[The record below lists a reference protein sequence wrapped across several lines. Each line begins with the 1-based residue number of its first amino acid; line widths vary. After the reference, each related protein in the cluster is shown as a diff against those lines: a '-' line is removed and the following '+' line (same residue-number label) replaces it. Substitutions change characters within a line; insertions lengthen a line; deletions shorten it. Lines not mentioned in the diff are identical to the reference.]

1 MFFSCKVN
9 ILCYN
14 ARAMETLVLA
24 VGGNALLRPG
34 DKGTAE
40 EQMLR
45 ARQTAEAIYP
55 LFEKFKVVVTH
66 GNGPQVGAILL
77 QNETAKNVV
86 PSMPLDVCG
95 AMSQGE
101 IGYFLT
107 RGFYDVLDKKG
118 IDKRISVL
126 LTRVLVDENDP
137 AFEKPTK
144 PIGPFYTEAEAKK
157 LAREQGWHVIE
168 DAGRGWRRVVPSPD
182 PKEVLEKDL
191 IRMIIDS
198 GNIAI
203 AVGGGGIPVIRKDGH
218 IVGVEGV
225 IDKDLA
231 SATLGRDINADKLFI
246 LTSVEQVYLNFGTS
260 KQKAL
265 DEITADEA
273 EQYLKEGHFKKG
285 SMYPKVLA
293 SIRFLRNG
301 GKEVLITS
309 PEKVTKALAGETG
322 TRVLP

>member
-1 MFFSCKVN
+1 
-9 ILCYN
+9 
-14 ARAMETLVLA
+14 METLVLA

-40 EQMLR
+40 EQITR

-55 LFEKFKVVVTH
+55 IFEKFKVVVTH

-77 QNETAKNVV
+77 QNETSKNVV
-86 PSMPLDVCG
+86 PPMPLDVCG

-107 RGFYDVLDKKG
+107 RGFYDVFEEQG
-118 IDKRISVL
+118 IDKKISVI

-137 AFEKPTK
+137 AFKNPTK
-144 PIGPFYTEAEAKK
+144 PIGPFYTEEEAKK
-157 LAREQGWHVIE
+157 LAEEKGWVVVE
-168 DAGRGWRRVVPSPD
+168 DSGRGWRRVVPSPD
-182 PKEVLEKDL
+182 PKEVLEKD
-191 IRMIIDS
+191 IIKMVIES

-203 AVGGGGIPVIRKDGH
+203 AVGGGGIPVIRKNSI

-231 SATLGRDINADKLFI
+231 SATLGKNINADKMFI
-246 LTSVEQVYLNFGTS
+246 LTSVEQVYLNFG
-260 KQKAL
+260 QPNQRAL
-265 DEITADEA
+265 GEISVDDA
-273 EQYLKEGHFKKG
+273 EKYLKEGHFRKG

-293 SIRFLRNG
+293 AIRFVRRG

-309 PEKVTKALAGETG
+309 PEAVTRALDGETG
-322 TRVLP
+322 TWIVP

>member
-1 MFFSCKVN
+1 
-9 ILCYN
+9 
-14 ARAMETLVLA
+14 METLVLA

-40 EQMLR
+40 EQITR

-55 LFEKFKVVVTH
+55 IFEKFKVVVTH

-77 QNETAKNVV
+77 QNETSKNVV
-86 PSMPLDVCG
+86 PPMPLDVCG

-107 RGFYDVLDKKG
+107 RGFYDVFEEQG
-118 IDKRISVL
+118 IDKKISVI

-137 AFEKPTK
+137 AFKNPTK
-144 PIGPFYTEAEAKK
+144 PIGPFYTREEAKK
-157 LAREQGWHVIE
+157 LAEEKGWVVVE
-168 DAGRGWRRVVPSPD
+168 DSGRGWRRVVPSPD
-182 PKEVLEKDL
+182 PKEVLEKD
-191 IRMIIDS
+191 IIKMVIES
-198 GNIAI
+198 GNVAI
-203 AVGGGGIPVIRKDGH
+203 AVGGGGIPVIRKNGR

-231 SATLGRDINADKLFI
+231 SATLGKNINADKMFI
-246 LTSVEQVYLNFGTS
+246 LTSVEQVYLNFG
-260 KQKAL
+260 QPDQQAL
-265 DEITADEA
+265 GEISADEA
-273 EQYLKEGHFKKG
+273 ERYLNEGHFRKG

-293 SIRFLRNG
+293 AIRFVRRG

-309 PEKVTKALAGETG
+309 PEAVTRALDGETG
-322 TRVLP
+322 TWIVP